1 MTKYNIKVIP
11 KSSQTEIIK
20 SRDDFL
26 KIKLKAVPEKGK
38 ANAEL
43 IKFLAKHFKTSKSNI
58 NIIKGKTGR
67 NKIIEINPSP
77 NL

>member
-1 MTKYNIKVIP
+1 MKYTVKVIP
-11 KSSQTEIIK
+11 KSSQTEIIEA
-20 SRDDFL
+20 RDDFL

-43 IKFLAKHFKTSKSNI
+43 IKFLAKHFKTAKSNI

-67 NKIIEINPSP
+67 NKLIEIK
-77 NL
+77 